1 MKNGASSVITLVRT
15 IILGSVVFYA
25 APGCFSITKAPAP
38 QTKQSP
44 RQHVDT
50 KAQQQYYDQ
59 GLQHYSNDNF
69 GEAKKAFQRVV
80 EIGPNTVLG
89 QKAQENLKKIEQ
101 ILKTLE
107 GIESK

>member
-1 MKNGASSVITLVRT
+1 MKNGASSVNTLVRT
-15 IILGSVVFYA
+15 IILVSLISTV
-25 APGCFSITKAPAP
+25 APGCISTPKAPSP
-38 QTKQSP
+38 QSRQSH

-69 GEAKKAFQRVV
+69 GEAKKAFLRVV

-107 GIESK
+107 AIETK